1 MIYLDY
7 AATTPIKEEVLHV
20 FNEVSRNY
28 FGNPSS
34 LHDVGSEALKLL
46 ELCRQ
51 ELADKINGESSGIY
65 YTSGGSESNI
75 LAIRSLVDAYKD
87 QGQHLITT
95 ATEHSSVFHLFKQLE
110 SEGFSVTYLS
120 VDEYGQIRLEELK
133 NAITPGS
140 ILASIQHSNSEIGT
154 IQPIDQIGRILKENG
169 VIFHCD
175 CVQTFGKVP
184 IDVKEY
190 HIGSL
195 SISSHKIYGPK
206 GVGATYIN
214 PTLRW
219 KAQLPE
225 TTHEN
230 GFRPGTVN
238 VPGIAAF
245 TTAVQIICNE
255 MKENTTKYKK
265 MRDKL
270 IILIQD
276 IDHEIKVEGH
286 RNEQLPHI
294 VGLSIA
300 GIQGQYAMLECNRY
314 GIAIST
320 GSACQVGQQKP
331 SKTMMAIGKSSDE
344 AKQLIRISFGDR
356 TKESDID
363 KLIEVIKSIVKK

>member
-7 AATTPIKEEVLHV
+7 AATTPIKREVLHV
-20 FNEVSRNY
+20 FNEVSMNY

-34 LHDVGSEALKLL
+34 LHDIGSEAMKLL
-46 ELCRQ
+46 ELCRK
-51 ELADKINGESSGIY
+51 ELADKMNGESDGIY
-65 YTSGGSESNI
+65 FTSGGSESNI

-87 QGQHLITT
+87 KGHHLITT

-120 VDEYGQIRLEELK
+120 VDEYGHIRLDELK
-133 NAITPGS
+133 KAINQRT

-154 IQPIDQIGRILKENG
+154 IQPVEEIGRILNENG
-169 VIFHCD
+169 IIFHCD

-184 IDVKEY
+184 INIKKY
-190 HIGSL
+190 HIDSL

-206 GVGATYIN
+206 GVGACYIN
-214 PTLRW
+214 PTLLW
-219 KAQLPE
+219 KAQLPD

-245 TTAVQIICNE
+245 TTAAQIIYSE
-255 MKENTTKYKK
+255 MQENIKKYRALRNR
-265 MRDKL
+265 M
-270 IILIQD
+270 ITLIQD
-276 IDHEIKVEGH
+276 LNLGIMVEGH
-286 RNEQLPHI
+286 GDEQLPHI
-294 VGLSIA
+294 VGLSIP
-300 GIQGQYAMLECNRY
+300 GIQGQYVMLECNRY

-331 SKTMMAIGKSSDE
+331 SKTMMAIGKSTDE
-344 AKQLIRISFGDR
+344 AKQLIRISFGDQ
-356 TKESDID
+356 TVESE
-363 KLIEVIKSIVKK
+363 IEKVVDVLHSIVKK